1 MNFKPHSHSFRQAA
15 RKLNVKFVITSM
27 PVGGAETLLVNLIRH
42 MDKSAFSP
50 EVVCLKEPGELGNE
64 LAAEIPVYANMLL
77 SKWDVSILPRL
88 AYLFHRSRTDAV
100 ITVGAG
106 DKMFWGRLAAKLAGV
121 PVICSALHSTG
132 WPDGVGRLNRLI
144 TPLTDG
150 FIAVAQK
157 HAEHLVHYEGLP
169 AERVYTIPNG
179 VDINR
184 FRPNHVERVWLRA
197 ELGIAE
203 DSQVVGIVA
212 ALRPEKNHGQFIK
225 AAREVLRHHPNTHFV
240 IVGEGPERATIE
252 ESLSEYRYRAHFHLL
267 GNRSD
272 TERILAGLDLF
283 CLTSRNEANP
293 VSILEA
299 LACCVPVASTNV
311 GSISETVIDGKT
323 GILTQPLKWE
333 ETAAAMLG
341 VLHDTR
347 LAARMGRAGRVLVRD
362 NWSLQAMVQGYEMLI
377 ESIFNDKAQL
387 KGRNAWQR
395 PARSVSDASVH
406 SASVNDR
413 VVQGVSKQ
421 ADTGGTRFGLPLSES
436 ADYHAP
442 QALTS

>member
-1 MNFKPHSHSFRQAA
+1 MNLKPHSHSIRQAS

-50 EVVCLKEPGELGNE
+50 EVVCLKEPGELGHE
-64 LAAEIPVYANMLL
+64 LAAEIPVYANMLP

-88 AYLFHRSRTDAV
+88 AYLFRRGQTDAV

-106 DKMFWGRLAAKLAGV
+106 DKMFWGRLAAKLARV

-150 FIAVAQK
+150 FIAVAQT
-157 HAEHLVHYEGLP
+157 HAEHLVHYEGFP

-184 FRPNHVERVWLRA
+184 FRPNHSERAWLRA

-203 DSQVVGIVA
+203 DAQVVGIVA

-240 IVGEGPERATIE
+240 IVGEGPERAAIE
-252 ESLSEYRYRAHFHLL
+252 ESLSEYRYRAHFHLM

-362 NWSLQAMVQGYEMLI
+362 KWSLQAMVHGYEMLI
-377 ESIFNDKAQL
+377 ESIFNDKAEL
-387 KGRNAWQR
+387 KGRNGWQR
-395 PARSVSDASVH
+395 PARSVSDASLHSGSVH
-406 SASVNDR
+406 HRAI
-413 VVQGVSKQ
+413 QGVSNR
-421 ADTGGTRFGLPLSES
+421 ADTDATRLGLPISES
-436 ADYHAP
+436 ADYQAP
-442 QALTS
+442 QVLTP

>member
-1 MNFKPHSHSFRQAA
+1 MNSKPHCQSSRQPA

-42 MDKSAFSP
+42 MDKHSFSP

-64 LAAEIPVYANMLL
+64 LAAEVPVYANLL
-77 SKWDVSILPRL
+77 PSKWDVSILPRL
-88 AYLFHRSRTDAV
+88 AYLLRRTRTDAV

-106 DKMFWGRLAAKLAGV
+106 DKMFWGRLAAKLARV
-121 PVICSALHSTG
+121 PVVCSALHSTG

-144 TPLTDG
+144 TPLTDA

-157 HAEHLVHYEGLP
+157 HAEHLEQYEGFP

-184 FRPNHVERVWLRA
+184 FRPNHAQRAWLRS
-197 ELGIAE
+197 ELRIAE
-203 DSQVVGIVA
+203 DAPVVGIVA

-225 AAREVLRHHPNTHFV
+225 AASEVLRHHPQTHFA
-240 IVGEGPERATIE
+240 IVGEGPERATIQD
-252 ESLSEYRYRAHFHLL
+252 SLSGNRYRTHFHLM

-299 LACCVPVASTNV
+299 LACCVPVVSSNV

-323 GILTQPLKWE
+323 GVLTQPLNWE
-333 ETAAAMLG
+333 ETAAAMRGML
-341 VLHDTR
+341 DNTR

-362 NWSLQAMVQGYEMLI
+362 HWSLQSMVQGYEMLI
-377 ESIFNDKAQL
+377 ESIFNNKAEL
-387 KGRNAWQR
+387 KGRVPWQR
-395 PARSVSDASVH
+395 PAYSASGVSASDNRAREDK
-406 SASVNDR
+406 SASVPEFAAT
-413 VVQGVSKQ
+413 GLVS
-421 ADTGGTRFGLPLSES
+421 
-436 ADYHAP
+436 
-442 QALTS
+442 